1 MKRTLFPITAAVC
14 MAALVFLSCA
24 TQGDTQGGTQGGRQA
39 NLLPLSNGWYQ
50 YDSERTFKG
59 IEDEYTMSQS
69 LGVKVV
75 QEVTYKYTGVVTN
88 FAGGALYDPVTGI
101 ELLIDSKGNIS
112 CAENVSIRG
121 AVNRNGSFQWN
132 GFHTENGRLNSIF
145 VKGTLTPLPASV
157 RAGPAFDGVYHM
169 TDQGTGR
176 RQLVKISSGFY
187 TWAYLGNEEAPF
199 TPWPTL
205 IHPDGAFSFSMDIT
219 TVMEMG
225 EASRMHFTN
234 GFLSQGKVI
243 PGQGI
248 SMEEVVRSAG
258 LASTGLGNDQR
269 GRPQVYSGTAIR
281 SGEFPNEAIP
291 ADIDSLIQ
299 NGRSTA
305 RAAPKPDRA
314 NYPPWY
320 LNLPSKAGFI
330 CAAGEKTFADRETAF
345 AMAEAA
351 AAAYLA
357 DQIMVRIQ
365 STATEVSNNAGTR
378 IEEHIRNEAL
388 QRLKYRVVERTYNE
402 KTSTAF
408 VLLEM
413 EM

>member
-14 MAALVFLSCA
+14 VAALVLLSCA
-24 TQGDTQGGTQGGRQA
+24 TQGGTQGGRQA

-50 YDSERTFKG
+50 YDTERTFKG
-59 IEDEYTMSQS
+59 IEDEYNMSLS

-75 QEVTYKYTGVVTN
+75 QEVTWKYTGVVTN
-88 FAGGALYDPVTGI
+88 FADGALYDPITKI
-101 ELLIDSKGNIS
+101 ELLIDNKGAIS

-121 AVNRNGSFQWN
+121 TVNRNGSFQWN
-132 GFHTENGRLNSIF
+132 GFHEEHGRLNSIF

-176 RQLVKISSGFY
+176 QQLVKISDGFY
-187 TWAYLGNEEAPF
+187 TWTYLGNEETSF

-205 IHPDGAFSFSMDIT
+205 IRPDGTFSFGMDIT
-219 TVMEMG
+219 TVVEMG
-225 EASRMHFTN
+225 EASRMNFTN
-234 GFLSQGKVI
+234 GFLSEGKVV

-248 SMEEVVRSAG
+248 SMEEVTRSAG
-258 LASTGLGNDQR
+258 MGSDQR
-269 GRPQVYSGTAIR
+269 GKPQVYSGTVIR

-291 ADIDSLIQ
+291 ADIGSMVST
-299 NGRSTA
+299 GRSTA
-305 RAAPKPDRA
+305 RAAPRPDRA
-314 NYPPWY
+314 NYPTWY
-320 LNLPSKAGFI
+320 LNLPSKAGFTY
-330 CAAGEKTFADRETAF
+330 AAGEKTFADRDTAF

-351 AAAYLA
+351 AAATLA

-365 STATEVSNNAGTR
+365 STSTEVSNNAGTR
-378 IEEHIRNEAL
+378 IEEHIRSEAL
-388 QRLKYRVVERTYNE
+388 QRLTYRVVERTYIE
-402 KTSTAF
+402 KTNTAF

-413 EM
+413 ES

>member
-1 MKRTLFPITAAVC
+1 MKRTLFPITAAVFT
-14 MAALVFLSCA
+14 AALVFLSCA
-24 TQGDTQGGTQGGRQA
+24 TQGGTQGGRQA
-39 NLLPLSNGWYQ
+39 NLLPLNSGWYQ

-59 IEDEYTMSQS
+59 IEDEYNMSLS

-88 FAGGALYDPVTGI
+88 FADGALYDPLTKI
-101 ELLIDSKGNIS
+101 ELLIDNKGNIS

-121 AVNRNGSFQWN
+121 MVNRDGSFQWN
-132 GFHTENGRLNSIF
+132 GFHEEHGRLNSIF

-157 RAGPAFDGVYHM
+157 RAGPEFNGVYHM

-176 RQLVKISSGFY
+176 QQLVKISDGFY
-187 TWAYLGNEEAPF
+187 TWTYLGNEETPF

-205 IHPDGAFSFSMDIT
+205 IHPDGTFSFGMDIT

-225 EASRMHFTN
+225 AASRMNFTN
-234 GFLSQGKVI
+234 GFLSDGKVI

-248 SMEEVVRSAG
+248 SLEEVTRSA
-258 LASTGLGNDQR
+258 GLGNDQ
-269 GRPQVYSGTAIR
+269 GGKPQIYSGTAIR

-291 ADIDSLIQ
+291 ADIGSMVSS
-299 NGRSTA
+299 GRSTA
-305 RAAPKPDRA
+305 RAAPRPDRS
-314 NYPPWY
+314 NYPSWY
-320 LNLPSKAGFI
+320 LNLPSKAGFTY
-330 CAAGEKTFADRETAF
+330 AAGEKTFADRETAF

-351 AAAYLA
+351 AAATLA

-365 STATEVSNNAGTR
+365 STSTEVSNNAGTR
-378 IEEHIRNEAL
+378 IEEHIRSEAL
-388 QRLKYRVVERTYNE
+388 QRLNYRVAERTYNE
-402 KTSTAF
+402 KTNTAF

-413 EM
+413 ES

>member
-1 MKRTLFPITAAVC
+1 MKRTFFPITAAVF
-14 MAALVFLSCA
+14 AALVFLSCA
-24 TQGDTQGGTQGGRQA
+24 TQGGRRQT

-59 IEDEYTMSQS
+59 IEDEYNMSLS

-75 QEVTYKYTGVVTN
+75 QEITYKYTGVVTN
-88 FAGGALYDPVTGI
+88 FADGTLYDPVTKI
-101 ELLIDSKGNIS
+101 ELLVDNAGNIT
-112 CAENVSIRG
+112 CDENVSIRG
-121 AVNRNGSFQWN
+121 TVNRDGSFQWN
-132 GFHTENGRLNSIF
+132 GFHTENGRLNSLF

-176 RQLVKISSGFY
+176 QQLVKISDGFY
-187 TWAYLGNEEAPF
+187 TWTFLGGEETSF

-225 EASRMHFTN
+225 EVSRMNFTN

-248 SMEEVVRSAG
+248 SMEEVTFSAG
-258 LASTGLGNDQR
+258 LANTGLGNDQ
-269 GRPQVYSGTAIR
+269 GGKPQVYSGAVIR

-291 ADIDSLIQ
+291 ADIGSMVSS
-299 NGRSTA
+299 GRSTA
-305 RAAPKPDRA
+305 RAAPRPDRA
-314 NYPPWY
+314 SYPSWY
-320 LNLPSKAGFI
+320 LKLPSKAGFTY
-330 CAAGEKTFADRETAF
+330 AAGEKTFADKETAF

-351 AAAYLA
+351 AAAHLA
-357 DQIMVRIQ
+357 DRIMVQIQ
-365 STATEVSNNAGTR
+365 STSTEVSNNAGTR
-378 IEEHIRNEAL
+378 IEEHIRSEAL
-388 QRLKYRVVERTYNE
+388 QRLNYRVAERTYNE

>member
-1 MKRTLFPITAAVC
+1 
-14 MAALVFLSCA
+14 
-24 TQGDTQGGTQGGRQA
+24 
-39 NLLPLSNGWYQ
+39 
-50 YDSERTFKG
+50 
-59 IEDEYTMSQS
+59 MSLS

-88 FAGGALYDPVTGI
+88 FADGALYDPVTGI
-101 ELLIDSKGNIS
+101 ELLVDTQGAIS

-121 AVNRNGSFQWN
+121 TVNRDGSFQWN

-145 VKGTLTPLPASV
+145 VKGTLIPLPASA
-157 RAGPAFDGVYHM
+157 RAGPEFNGVYHM

-176 RQLVKISSGFY
+176 QQLVKISDGFY
-187 TWAYLGNEEAPF
+187 TWTYLGGEEPPF

-205 IHPDGAFSFSMDIT
+205 ICPDGVFSFGMDIT

-225 EASRMHFTN
+225 ELSRMNFTN
-234 GFLSQGKVI
+234 GFSSEGKVV

-248 SMEEVVRSAG
+248 SLEEVTRSAG
-258 LASTGLGNDQR
+258 LSNTGLANTGLGSDQ
-269 GRPQVYSGTAIR
+269 GGKPQVYSGTAIR

-291 ADIDSLIQ
+291 ADIDSLVK
-299 NGRSTA
+299 NGRTAA

-314 NYPPWY
+314 HYPSWY
-320 LNLPSKAGFI
+320 LNLPSKAGFTY
-330 CAAGEKTFADRETAF
+330 AAGEKTFADKETAF

-351 AAAYLA
+351 AAATLA
-357 DQIMVRIQ
+357 DQIMARIH
-365 STATEVSNNAGTR
+365 SASVEVSNNAGTR
-378 IEEHIRNEAL
+378 IEEHIRSEAL
-388 QRLKYRVVERTYNE
+388 QRLNYRVAERTYNE
-402 KTSTAF
+402 KTGTAF

>member
-1 MKRTLFPITAAVC
+1 

-24 TQGDTQGGTQGGRQA
+24 TQGDSQGDTQGGARRA
-39 NLLPLSNGWYQ
+39 NLLPLTNGWYQ

-75 QEVTYKYTGVVTN
+75 QEITYKYTGVVAN
-88 FAGGALYDPVTGI
+88 FADGALYDPITKI
-101 ELLIDSKGNIS
+101 ELLIDSKGAIS

-121 AVNRNGSFQWN
+121 AVSRNGSFQWN
-132 GFHTENGRLNSIF
+132 GFHEEHGRLNSIF

-176 RQLVKISSGFY
+176 QQLVKISGGFY
-187 TWAYLGNEEAPF
+187 TWAFLGGEESPF

-205 IHPDGAFSFSMDIT
+205 IRPDGTFSFGMDIT

-225 EASRMHFTN
+225 ESRMNFTN
-234 GFLSQGKVI
+234 GFSSDGKVV

-248 SMEEVVRSAG
+248 SLEEVTRSAG
-258 LASTGLGNDQR
+258 LANTGLSSAGLGSDQ
-269 GRPQVYSGTAIR
+269 GGKPQVYSGAVIR
-281 SGEFPNEAIP
+281 AGEFPNEAIP
-291 ADIDSLIQ
+291 ADINSMVSG
-299 NGRSTA
+299 GRSAA
-305 RAAPKPDRA
+305 RAAPRPDRA
-314 NYPPWY
+314 NYPSWY
-320 LNLPSKAGFI
+320 LNLPSKAGFAY
-330 CAAGEKTFADRETAF
+330 AAGEKTFADKETAF

-351 AAAYLA
+351 AAAQLA

-365 STATEVSNNAGTR
+365 SASTEVSNNAGTR
-378 IEEHIRNEAL
+378 IEEHIRSEAL
-388 QRLKYRVVERTYNE
+388 QRLSYRVAERTYNE
-402 KTSTAF
+402 KTGTAF

>member
-1 MKRTLFPITAAVC
+1 MKRTFFPITAAAC
-14 MAALVFLSCA
+14 IAALVFLSCA
-24 TQGDTQGGTQGGRQA
+24 TGSGRQA
-39 NLLPLSNGWYQ
+39 NLLPLNSGWYQ
-50 YDSERTFKG
+50 YDSERTFKA
-59 IEDEYTMSQS
+59 IEDEYNLTQS
-69 LGVKVV
+69 LGMNVV
-75 QEVTYKYTGVVTN
+75 QEITYKYTGVVTN
-88 FAGGALYDPVTGI
+88 FADGALYDPVTKI
-101 ELLIDSKGNIS
+101 ELLVDNKGNIS

-121 AVNRNGSFQWN
+121 TVNRDGSFQWN
-132 GFHTENGRLNSIF
+132 GLQVENGRLNSLF

-157 RAGPAFDGVYHM
+157 RAGPEFDGVYHM

-176 RQLVKISSGFY
+176 QQLVKISDGFY
-187 TWAYLGNEEAPF
+187 TWTYLGSEETVF

-205 IHPDGAFSFSMDIT
+205 IHPDGAFSFSMDMT

-225 EASRMHFTN
+225 EASRMNFTN
-234 GFLSQGKVI
+234 GVLSQGRVI

-258 LASTGLGNDQR
+258 LSSAGLGNDS
-269 GRPQVYSGTAIR
+269 GGKPQVYSGTAIR

-291 ADIDSLIQ
+291 ADIGSLVRG
-299 NGRSTA
+299 GRSTA
-305 RAAPKPDRA
+305 RATPRPDRSL
-314 NYPPWY
+314 YPSWY
-320 LNLPSKAGFI
+320 LNLPVKAGFTY
-330 CAAGEKTFADRETAF
+330 AAGEKTFADRETAF

-365 STATEVSNNAGTR
+365 SASTEISNNAGTR
-378 IEEHIRNEAL
+378 IEEHTRIEAL
-388 QRLKYRVVERTYNE
+388 QRLKYRVTERTYNE
-402 KTSTAF
+402 KTNTAF